1 MKKDKSKIKPFFKRR
16 KKILKPILYT
26 LAGVSLWLTTT
37 IISIGGLT
45 NFGERALFE
54 YIIAHQE
61 SKNKDYCETYG
72 GSVGAVSYAG
82 YGGFKHYFHKAEIQF
97 LDYYGEYRD
106 LSDEETKKAESFLPF
121 YKGDPEIQVQL
132 AINFKNKSKYDFNHC
147 TFTRLLLR
155 AAHQNNEVAKK
166 ILTSYSYNMM
176 GSYVF
181 YDDDRPFF
189 LSKDFYLFNK
199 YIKKIN
205 SEKDLDNPALTHVYA
220 NNTGAG
226 KRNKYYVQAAEEG
239 HLLAMEDYLLDHD
252 GERFKKEDCGLIL
265 KYNNYL
271 ADQLSLIYFFNVL
284 HANMGKISSI
294 MVRPYYKCLNE
305 VTNFSKAYSM
315 AVRIPDILS
324 DGEDT
329 NNSNR
334 GQFWAAFMELN
345 GLGTKQNYEKSFENF
360 EICSFNKNQ
369 EIKANKCTLYLSY
382 MYYKG
387 LGVSKDSE
395 KGLSIFIN
403 FIESKFVS
411 EVSISDHIIS
421 CGGKKYDFKIA
432 DVKDESKDVEKNR
445 RSQYTKKLVSCVRD
459 ASEANNIKSLEETI
473 KTRMENWF
481 KNPELVKTLNYL
493 GEPK

>member
-1 MKKDKSKIKPFFKRR
+1 MKKITKDKKNWFKVQFEKHPYLFTFVIGWIILYFIIDELIISGVTGARFDDVLLIIFLSFPPIIFFLWFRKNKSIIIPFFKRR

-121 YKGDPEIQVQL
+121 YKGDPETQVQL
-132 AINFKNKSKYDFNHC
+132 AINFKNKSKSDFNHC

-205 SEKDLDNPALTHVYA
+205 SEKDLDNPALTYVYA
-220 NNTGAG
+220 NNAGAG
-226 KRNKYYVQAAEEG
+226 KRNKYYVQAPEG
-239 HLLAMEDYLLDHD
+239 YKNNAKPSQFSSNLLS
-252 GERFKKEDCGLIL
+252 G
-265 KYNNYL
+265 
-271 ADQLSLIYFFNVL
+271 
-284 HANMGKISSI
+284 
-294 MVRPYYKCLNE
+294 
-305 VTNFSKAYSM
+305 
-315 AVRIPDILS
+315 
-324 DGEDT
+324 
-329 NNSNR
+329 
-334 GQFWAAFMELN
+334 
-345 GLGTKQNYEKSFENF
+345 
-360 EICSFNKNQ
+360 
-369 EIKANKCTLYLSY
+369 
-382 MYYKG
+382 
-387 LGVSKDSE
+387 
-395 KGLSIFIN
+395 
-403 FIESKFVS
+403 
-411 EVSISDHIIS
+411 
-421 CGGKKYDFKIA
+421 
-432 DVKDESKDVEKNR
+432 
-445 RSQYTKKLVSCVRD
+445 
-459 ASEANNIKSLEETI
+459 
-473 KTRMENWF
+473 
-481 KNPELVKTLNYL
+481 
-493 GEPK
+493 